1 MSKDNR
7 YNHKNVEKIVSDV
20 VIEAIETGS
29 PEEFWLVIDSLLSIA
44 AASVA
49 YRFGE
54 DSRGEIIEHM
64 VSIVLDTYD
73 TQKHFHVEES
83 DGKKP
88 KLH

>member
-7 YNHKNVEKIVSDV
+7 YNQKNVEKIVSDV
-20 VIEAIETGS
+20 VVEAIETGT
-29 PEEFWLVIDSLLSIA
+29 PEEFWLTIDSLLSIA

-54 DSRGEIIEHM
+54 DSRGEVVEHM
-64 VSIVLDTYD
+64 VSIVIDTYD
-73 TQKHFHVEES
+73 TQKYFHVKEN

-88 KLH
+88 KFH